1 MKTNKKKLF
10 WKYLLGGLAGTV
22 LCGAIA
28 GGIVSCSNGSS
39 STSTTTSTNNVTSST
54 SNSNSE
60 KSSSTTNNTTS
71 PYELTNR
78 YNTSSIAYANP
89 QTNNMSLI
97 ADSNI
102 SNYNTLINEPNNVII
117 SVLGQPEA
125 VINVAHD
132 TNSKTAPDITLD
144 LNQNSQLFADVING
158 TNNKA
163 DLASLNNLITFTTT
177 NKSTNKFNLNNYEGK
192 YVSTQDIGLSN
203 YQLDTFGSSA
213 NTIDKISINLDGL
226 FGYTSMSTF
235 WSDLHPA
242 NNGTPSLT
250 ITATNTLFW
259 DNKTNTQT
267 PFNFTINLLP
277 LIKFSTQKTTLSIS
291 GNNGISYKGN
301 TDGQIVPHPNKPL
314 STPAWNLV
322 VNDTPITSNEFIY
335 VNQTWYMNVPKDLDG
350 FSITPIYVPAT
361 SKNMDTLNSV
371 PYIYVDDNMYVV
383 GMTTSSTIQ

>member
-39 STSTTTSTNNVTSST
+39 STSTTTNTNNVTSST

-60 KSSSTTNNTTS
+60 KSSSTTNNNSNDDKTTS
-71 PYELTNR
+71 TPKTTSSTSSTPTPTGNNTTTPYELTNR
-78 YNTSSIAYANP
+78 YNSSTIAYKNT
-89 QTNNMSLI
+89 QVNNMSLI

-125 VINVAHD
+125 VINVKND
-132 TNSKTAPDITLD
+132 TNPKTAPDITLD
-144 LNQNSQLFADVING
+144 LNQNSQLFADILNG
-158 TNNKA
+158 TNTTAN
-163 DLASLNNLITFTTT
+163 LASLNNLITSTTT

-203 YQLDTFGSSA
+203 YQLDVFGTSA
-213 NTIDKISINLDGL
+213 NTIDRISINLDGL

-242 NNGTPSLT
+242 NYGTPSLT
-250 ITATNTLFW
+250 ITATNTLF
-259 DNKTNTQT
+259 
-267 PFNFTINLLP
+267 
-277 LIKFSTQKTTLSIS
+277 
-291 GNNGISYKGN
+291 
-301 TDGQIVPHPNKPL
+301 
-314 STPAWNLV
+314 
-322 VNDTPITSNEFIY
+322 
-335 VNQTWYMNVPKDLDG
+335 
-350 FSITPIYVPAT
+350 
-361 SKNMDTLNSV
+361 
-371 PYIYVDDNMYVV
+371 
-383 GMTTSSTIQ
+383 